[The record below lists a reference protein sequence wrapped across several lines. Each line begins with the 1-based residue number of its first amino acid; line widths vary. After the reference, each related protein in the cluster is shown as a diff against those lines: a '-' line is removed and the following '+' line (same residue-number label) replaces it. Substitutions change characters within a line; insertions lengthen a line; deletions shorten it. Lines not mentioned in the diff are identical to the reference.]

1 MADPLIVEVAINGW
15 MTKETNPHIPL
26 SADEVIASC
35 TACFEAGAQIIHAHA
50 GDAFVGDVQRHE
62 SKPYLDAF
70 GPVQRAYPDAILY
83 PTLPGGGPDI
93 TMDDR
98 YAHMRELLAA
108 GLLKMAPID
117 PGTMNWGLRDAGGA
131 PKPSDTIY
139 QNTVN
144 DVAYSFAFCRDNA
157 LISTL
162 SIFEPGFL
170 QLVLAHQRGGNLP
183 KATVVKLEFSD
194 GPLIYGLP
202 ASALSLDAYLA
213 MLEGSGIPWMV
224 NLRQGDL
231 MDGFGEIAIAR
242 GGHVRVGIEDYGGNR
257 IPRNEELVA
266 EIVALGH
273 RLGRPPA
280 RHDEVS
286 SLLTVG

>member
-1 MADPLIVEVAINGW
+1 MS
-15 MTKETNPHIPL
+15 KEIGSDSPL

-50 GDAFVGDVQRHE
+50 GDAFVGDVHRHE

-70 GPVQRAYPDAILY
+70 GPLQRAYPDAILY

-108 GLLKMAPID
+108 GLMKMEPID
-117 PGTMNWGLRDAGGA
+117 PGTMNWGLRDADGT
-131 PKPSDTIY
+131 PKPSATIY
-139 QNTVN
+139 QNKLD
-144 DVAYSFAFCRDNA
+144 DVAYSFAFCRDNG

-162 SIFEPGFL
+162 SVFEPGFL
-170 QLVLAHQRGGNLP
+170 QLVLAHRKADSLP
-183 KATVVKLEFSD
+183 ESTIVKLEFSG
-194 GPLIYGLP
+194 GPLIFGLP
-202 ASALSLDAYLA
+202 ASELSLDAYLA

-224 NLRQGDL
+224 NLRQGDM

-242 GGHVRVGIEDYGGNR
+242 GGHVRVGIEDYGG
-257 IPRNEELVA
+257 PRTVCNEELVA
-266 EIVALGH
+266 EIVALGR

-280 RHDEVS
+280 RHDEIAP
-286 SLLTVG
+286 LLTVR